1 MVPSNLRFPPSTHSA
16 VGRHSYGRPGTLRH
30 AFGSCGRYFM
40 SCRHRTSAIEYGFY
54 QRLAQNRV
62 LRGFKGLEIGI
73 ASLMD
78 LPRRRPRGQGDEGL
92 LSSIY
97 LPARLTNGGQHSW
110 PPIFRDQAMLNPILL
125 YLRK

>member
-1 MVPSNLRFPPSTHSA
+1 
-16 VGRHSYGRPGTLRH
+16 
-30 AFGSCGRYFM
+30 M